1 MFKISNT
8 LVETIE
14 FTHYKNNIFKMI
26 IDRIQKPKK
35 EKKSD
40 SLELISEY
48 LISEEIKRNEITS
61 FFERQGNTLSEQSLN
76 HYFIKLKKKHP
87 QSKGI
92 TKQNFDLTLNS
103 TIIEAINPIKDF
115 FTDNKSINEKGL
127 IEKLIDSIKII
138 HNIEIEKKFPE
149 GYENT
154 NRIVKTLF
162 TKWFVGAV
170 ASVYNENYNCLMIVL
185 IGPKGCGKTEF
196 FRRLLPPEL
205 KVYFAQSKFNDGKDS
220 EALMCEKFII
230 LNDELDGLNQREAKS
245 FRNFISANYYTF
257 RPPYAK
263 QNITKKRL
271 ASVCGASNDRN
282 IITDAENNRRIIPVE
297 IVSVNHE
304 KYNAIDK
311 RSLIMEA
318 YQLYKSGY
326 KWELT
331 SEEMRYLDLLSE
343 NYEAP
348 SVEYE
353 LINQFFSPNEA
364 TSEMTCSEIKSKI
377 EEQTHQKLN
386 INKIGSN
393 LRRLGFKSKMI
404 KRNGRTAQIYEV
416 NQILYTN

>member
-1 MFKISNT
+1 MVT
-8 LVETIE
+8 
-14 FTHYKNNIFKMI
+14 
-26 IDRIQKPKK
+26 DRIQKPKK
-35 EKKSD
+35 VKKTD

-48 LISEEIKRNEITS
+48 LKSEGIERNEITS
-61 FFERQGNTLSEQSLN
+61 FFEKKGCELSEQSLN
-76 HYFIKLKKKHP
+76 YHFIKLKNKHP

-115 FTDNKSINEKGL
+115 FTNNESINEKGL
-127 IEKLIDSIKII
+127 IDKLIDSIKII
-138 HNIEIEKKFPE
+138 PNIEIEKKFPE

-170 ASVYNENYNCLMIVL
+170 ASVFKDNYNCLMIVL

-220 EALMCEKFII
+220 EALMCEKLII
-230 LNDELDGLNQREAKS
+230 LNDELDGLNQREARS

-297 IVSVNHE
+297 IQSVNHVE
-304 KYNAIDK
+304 YNAIDK

-318 YQLYKSGY
+318 YHLYESGY
-326 KWELT
+326 NWELT
-331 SEEMRYLDLLSE
+331 PEEMLYLDLLSE
-343 NYEAP
+343 DYEAP
-348 SVEYE
+348 SLEFE
-353 LINQFFSPNEA
+353 LINQFFSPLNA
-364 TSEMTCSEIKSKI
+364 TMQMSCSEIKYKI
-377 EEQTHQKLN
+377 EEQSHQKLN
-386 INKIGSN
+386 INKVGSN
-393 LRRLGFKSKMI
+393 LRRLGFKCYKM
-404 KRNGRTAQIYEV
+404 KRNGRTAQVYDVCPLLII
-416 NQILYTN
+416 N

>member
-138 HNIEIEKKFPE
+138 HN
-149 GYENT
+149 
-154 NRIVKTLF
+154 
-162 TKWFVGAV
+162 
-170 ASVYNENYNCLMIVL
+170 
-185 IGPKGCGKTEF
+185 
-196 FRRLLPPEL
+196 
-205 KVYFAQSKFNDGKDS
+205 
-220 EALMCEKFII
+220 
-230 LNDELDGLNQREAKS
+230 
-245 FRNFISANYYTF
+245 
-257 RPPYAK
+257 
-263 QNITKKRL
+263 
-271 ASVCGASNDRN
+271 
-282 IITDAENNRRIIPVE
+282 
-297 IVSVNHE
+297 
-304 KYNAIDK
+304 
-311 RSLIMEA
+311 
-318 YQLYKSGY
+318 
-326 KWELT
+326 
-331 SEEMRYLDLLSE
+331 
-343 NYEAP
+343 
-348 SVEYE
+348 
-353 LINQFFSPNEA
+353 
-364 TSEMTCSEIKSKI
+364 
-377 EEQTHQKLN
+377 
-386 INKIGSN
+386 
-393 LRRLGFKSKMI
+393 
-404 KRNGRTAQIYEV
+404 
-416 NQILYTN
+416 

>member
-1 MFKISNT
+1 M
-8 LVETIE
+8 VETIV
-14 FTHYKNNIFKMI
+14 FTHNKNNIFKMI
-26 IDRIQKPKK
+26 TDRIAKPKK

-48 LISEEIKRNEITS
+48 LISEGIERNEITS
-61 FFERQGNTLSEQSLN
+61 FFEKQGNSLSEQSLN
-76 HYFIKLKKKHP
+76 HHFIKLKNKHP

-103 TIIEAINPIKDF
+103 TIIPSINPIKDF
-115 FTDNKSINEKGL
+115 FRDNKAINEKGL

-138 HNIEIEKKFPE
+138 PNLELEKKFPE

-154 NRIVKTLF
+154 NRVVKNLF

-170 ASVYNENYNCLMIVL
+170 ASVYQDHYNCLMFVL

-220 EALMCEKFII
+220 EALMCEKLII
-230 LNDELDGLNQREAKS
+230 LNDELDGLNQREARS

-297 IVSVNHE
+297 IESVNHE
-304 KYNAIDK
+304 KYNAINK

-318 YQLYKSGY
+318 YNLFESGY
-326 KWELT
+326 NWELN
-331 SEEMRYLDLLSE
+331 SEEMMYLDLLSE

-348 SVEYE
+348 SIEYE
-353 LINQFFSPNEA
+353 LINQFYSAINPTA
-364 TSEMTCSEIKSKI
+364 EMTCSEIKSKI

-393 LRRLGFKSKMI
+393 LRRLGFISKRV
-404 KRNGRTAQIYEV
+404 KRNGRTAQVYDV
-416 NQILYTN
+416 NPIVYTN